1 MRVGSG
7 GHAKVL
13 ISISHGKKD
22 IVSMNR
28 GGWGRGDIP
37 GYTGDITLDIFIF
50 NLFTDIYSALTIR
63 F

>member
-28 GGWGRGDIP
+28 GVGEGR
-37 GYTGDITLDIFIF
+37 YTWLHRRYHFRYIYIQFIYRY
-50 NLFTDIYSALTIR
+50 LFGFDY
-63 F
+63 

>member
-28 GGWGRGDIP
+28 GGGG
-37 GYTGDITLDIFIF
+37 GE
-50 NLFTDIYSALTIR
+50 IYLATPAISL
-63 F
+63 